1 MSAQADRCDLITLIH
16 IYGLEYVMIKNH
28 CRVMKRSVFLDH
40 VRKIIRTNQL
50 SYSTEKIYVSWIYR
64 FIVFHDKRHPDEMGG
79 KEIGAF
85 LTHLAVERKVSAS
98 TQNQALNA
106 LVFLYKKVLKIP
118 LDNLDYTFAP
128 IGKRLPVALSREE
141 TNKIISKLKGE
152 SFLMASILYGG
163 GLRLSECMN
172 LRVKDIDFSLKEIV
186 IRGGKGN
193 HDRRTILPKVLIPH
207 LNIQINKARLRLEEN
222 LLVNGFA
229 GVSMPEALER
239 KYPNAAK
246 ELAWQY
252 IFPAR
257 KPAIDPRSGRLKQHY
272 RHESFLQKA
281 VKLAIRESQINKNA
295 SCHTFRHS
303 FATHLLEDGYDI
315 RTVQEL
321 LGHKDVRT
329 TMIYTHVL
337 NRNKYN
343 VQSPLDSWNLEIE
356 C

>member
-1 MSAQADRCDLITLIH
+1 
-16 IYGLEYVMIKNH
+16 
-28 CRVMKRSVFLDH
+28 MKRSKFLDH
-40 VRKIIRTNQL
+40 VREVIRTNHF
-50 SYSTEKIYVSWIYR
+50 SYSTEKTYVSWIYR
-64 FIVFHDKRHPDEMGG
+64 FITFHDKRHPNEMGG
-79 KEIGAF
+79 KEIADF
-85 LTHLAVERKVSAS
+85 LTNLAVERKDSAS

-118 LDNLDYTFAP
+118 LDNFDFKNAR
-128 IGKRLPVALSREE
+128 IEKRLPVVLSRDE
-141 TNKIISKLKGE
+141 THKVISNLQGE
-152 SFLMASILYGG
+152 FYLMASILYGG
-163 GLRLSECMN
+163 GLRLSECLN
-172 LRVKDIDFSLKEIV
+172 LRVTDIDFGLNEIIV
-186 IRGGKGN
+186 RGGKGDN
-193 HDRRTILPKVLIPH
+193 DRRTMLPSLIVPQ
-207 LNIQINKARLRLEEN
+207 LNRQVEKARLRLEEN
-222 LLVNGFA
+222 MLLTGFRGA
-229 GVSMPEALER
+229 SMPEALER
-239 KYPNAAK
+239 KYPNAPK

-252 IFPAR
+252 ICPAR

-281 VKLAIRESQINKNA
+281 VNNAIRKSQITKNA

-343 VQSPLDSWNLEIE
+343 IQSPLDTWNSRS
-356 C
+356 

>member
-1 MSAQADRCDLITLIH
+1 
-16 IYGLEYVMIKNH
+16 
-28 CRVMKRSVFLDH
+28 
-40 VRKIIRTNQL
+40 
-50 SYSTEKIYVSWIYR
+50 
-64 FIVFHDKRHPDEMGG
+64 MGG
-79 KEIGAF
+79 KEISEF
-85 LTHLAVERKVSAS
+85 LTNLAVERKVSAS

-118 LDNLDYTFAP
+118 LDNFDFKKAR
-128 IGKRLPVALSREE
+128 IGKRLPVVLSRDEIHKVLS
-141 TNKIISKLKGE
+141 NLQGE
-152 SFLMASILYGG
+152 FHLMASILYGG
-163 GLRLSECMN
+163 GLRISECLN
-172 LRVKDIDFSLKEIV
+172 LRVSDIDFGLNEIIV
-186 IRGGKGN
+186 RGGKGDN
-193 HDRRTILPKVLIPH
+193 DRRTILPNLIVPQ
-207 LNIQINKARLRLEEN
+207 LNRQVEKARIRLEEN
-222 LLVNGFA
+222 LLVKGFA
-229 GVSMPEALER
+229 GASMPEALER
-239 KYPNAAK
+239 KYPNAPK

-257 KPAIDPRSGRLKQHY
+257 NPAIDPRSGRLKQHY

-281 VKLAIRESQINKNA
+281 VKNAVRKSQITKNA

-343 VQSPLDSWNLEIE
+343 VQSPLDTLAFSKEVYL
-356 C
+356 

>member
-1 MSAQADRCDLITLIH
+1 
-16 IYGLEYVMIKNH
+16 
-28 CRVMKRSVFLDH
+28 MKRSKFLDH
-40 VRKIIRTNQL
+40 VREVIRTNHF
-50 SYSTEKIYVSWIYR
+50 SYSTEKTYVSWIYR
-64 FIVFHDKRHPDEMGG
+64 FITFHDKRHPNEMGG
-79 KEIGAF
+79 KEIADF
-85 LTHLAVERKVSAS
+85 LTNLAVERKDSAS

-118 LDNLDYTFAP
+118 LDNFDFKNAR
-128 IGKRLPVALSREE
+128 IEKRLPVVLSRDE
-141 TNKIISKLKGE
+141 THKVISNLQGE
-152 SFLMASILYGG
+152 FYLMASILYGG
-163 GLRLSECMN
+163 GLRLSECLN
-172 LRVKDIDFSLKEIV
+172 LRVTDIDFGLNEIIV
-186 IRGGKGN
+186 RGGKGDN
-193 HDRRTILPKVLIPH
+193 DRRTMLPSLIVPQ
-207 LNIQINKARLRLEEN
+207 LNRQVEKARLRLEEN
-222 LLVNGFA
+222 MLLTGFRGA
-229 GVSMPEALER
+229 SMPEALER
-239 KYPNAAK
+239 KYPNAPK

-281 VKLAIRESQINKNA
+281 VKNAIRKSQITKNA

-343 VQSPLDSWNLEIE
+343 IQSPLDTWNSRS
-356 C
+356 